1 MKHQFE
7 HLTASTAELLNLS
20 NDLRIRE
27 VQSERWVHYPRAKA
41 ALVAMGRLAAHPRT
55 TRMPSLAIYGDS
67 GMGKTMLMRKFC
79 EDHPPLFDPRKGIER
94 QQVLPI
100 QLAGRPGERQLFA
113 QILHALGVNP
123 GLRAGAVD
131 MQFVVIWLLKAI
143 GLQVLVIDEVHNILA
158 GSARE
163 QRIVLNT
170 LRYLSN
176 ELHISLVC
184 FGVADAR
191 EAISGDAQLARR
203 FDELTL
209 TRWSST
215 PAFEELMI
223 SILRNLPL
231 REPSVLTALSL
242 RRVLQITEGLTARI
256 FRLMNDLAIA
266 AIESGVE
273 KITDAAV
280 DQWQPPFDAEAVAA

>member
-7 HLTASTAELLNLS
+7 HLIASTAELLNLS

-79 EDHPPLFDPRKGIER
+79 EDHPPIVDPRKGIER

-100 QLAGRPGERQLFA
+100 QMAGKPGERQLFA
-113 QILHALGVNP
+113 QILHALGVNQ
-123 GLRAGAVD
+123 GLRSGAVD
-131 MQFVVIWLLKAI
+131 MQFAVIRLLKAI

-176 ELHISLVC
+176 ELNMSLVC
-184 FGVADAR
+184 FGEADVR

-242 RRVLQITEGLTARI
+242 RRILQITEGLTARI
-256 FRLMNDLAIA
+256 FRLMNDLAIT
-266 AIESGVE
+266 AIENGVE
-273 KITDAAV
+273 KITDLAV
-280 DQWQPPFDAEAVAA
+280 DQWRPPFDAEAVAA

>member
-1 MKHQFE
+1 MGP
-7 HLTASTAELLNLS
+7 LS
-20 NDLRIRE
+20 
-27 VQSERWVHYPRAKA
+27 QSE
-41 ALVAMGRLAAHPRT
+41 GRLAAIDRLAAQPRT

-67 GMGKTMLMRKFC
+67 GMGKTMLMKKFC
-79 EDHPPLFDPRKGIER
+79 EDHPPLLDPRKGIER
-94 QQVLPI
+94 QQVLSI
-100 QLAGRPGERQLFA
+100 QLAGKPGERQLFA
-113 QILHALGVNP
+113 QILYALGINQ

-131 MQFVVIWLLKAI
+131 MQFAVVRLLKAI

-158 GSARE
+158 GTARD

-176 ELHISLVC
+176 ELNISLVC
-184 FGVADAR
+184 FGVTDAR

-203 FDELTL
+203 FDEMTL

-215 PAFEELMI
+215 AAFEELMI

-242 RRVLQITEGLTARI
+242 RRILQITDGLTARI

-266 AIESGVE
+266 AIENGVE
-273 KITDAAV
+273 KITDGAV
-280 DQWQPPFDAEAVAA
+280 DQWQPMFSAEAAFA

>member
-1 MKHQFE
+1 
-7 HLTASTAELLNLS
+7 
-20 NDLRIRE
+20 
-27 VQSERWVHYPRAKA
+27 
-41 ALVAMGRLAAHPRT
+41 MGRLAAHPRT

-67 GMGKTMLMRKFC
+67 GMGKTMLMQKFC
-79 EDHPPLFDPRKGIER
+79 EDHPPLVDPRKGIER
-94 QQVLPI
+94 QQILPI
-100 QLAGRPGERQLFA
+100 QLAGKPGERQLFA
-113 QILHALGVNP
+113 QILYALGVNQ

-131 MQFVVIWLLKAI
+131 MQFAVVRLLKAI

-176 ELHISLVC
+176 ELNISLVC

-215 PAFEELMI
+215 PAFEELTI

-231 REPSVLTALSL
+231 REPSALTALSL
-242 RRVLQITEGLTARI
+242 RRILQITDGLTARI

-280 DQWQPPFDAEAVAA
+280 DQWRPPFDAEAAAA

>member
-1 MKHQFE
+1 LKHQFE

-79 EDHPPLFDPRKGIER
+79 EDHPPIVDPRKGIER

-100 QLAGRPGERQLFA
+100 QMAGKPGERQLFA
-113 QILHALGVNP
+113 QILHALGVNQ
-123 GLRAGAVD
+123 GLRSGAVD
-131 MQFVVIWLLKAI
+131 MQFAVIRLLKAI

-176 ELHISLVC
+176 ELNMSLVC
-184 FGVADAR
+184 FGEADVR

-242 RRVLQITEGLTARI
+242 RRILQITEGLTARI
-256 FRLMNDLAIA
+256 FRLMNDLAIT
-266 AIESGVE
+266 AIENGVE
-273 KITDAAV
+273 KITDSAV
-280 DQWQPPFDAEAVAA
+280 DQWRPPFDAEAVAA